1 MKLTAYGQDVII
13 KRGETFTTDTH
24 LTDERP
30 YLIYDSL
37 VVAPGATLQIEPG
50 ARLHFHHRASL
61 LVQGKLQVEGSMEA
75 PVQIRGDRLDRL
87 FADLPYDNLGR
98 QWGGI
103 RFYPE
108 SFGNKISY
116 AYVRGMTSGIVLD
129 SCASEEPRLEI
140 ANSRIR
146 NSSGNLITSVYS
158 RLNCW
163 NSELSDAGGAILS
176 LTGGIADFTHC
187 TIVNYYFYDIITSPI
202 VNMSYCAPA
211 DTISGGPA
219 LLRARFNNSILYG
232 NTSEIPSIDLTGS
245 HVYFRSCLLRS
256 NGEDDDNFINTVW
269 NGQPFFKATGEEH
282 YYYNY
287 RIGSDKSDAIG
298 KGNPDFAIFPLDKD
312 MYGNLRSTS
321 VDIGAYQYIPQE
333 IPEE

>member
-1 MKLTAYGQDVII
+1 
-13 KRGETFTTDTH
+13 
-24 LTDERP
+24 
-30 YLIYDSL
+30 
-37 VVAPGATLQIEPG
+37 
-50 ARLHFHHRASL
+50 
-61 LVQGKLQVEGSMEA
+61 
-75 PVQIRGDRLDRL
+75 
-87 FADLPYDNLGR
+87 
-98 QWGGI
+98 
-103 RFYPE
+103 
-108 SFGNKISY
+108 
-116 AYVRGMTSGIVLD
+116 MTSGIVLD

-269 NGQPFFKATGEEH
+269 NGQPFSKPLAKNITTTIIESG
-282 YYYNY
+282 
-287 RIGSDKSDAIG
+287 RINPMLSG
-298 KGNPDFAIFPLDKD
+298 KETPISRSSHWIKICMGTFVPRAWISELINTYHKKFPK
-312 MYGNLRSTS
+312 NRECT
-321 VDIGAYQYIPQE
+321 
-333 IPEE
+333 

>member
-1 MKLTAYGQDVII
+1 
-13 KRGETFTTDTH
+13 
-24 LTDERP
+24 
-30 YLIYDSL
+30 
-37 VVAPGATLQIEPG
+37 
-50 ARLHFHHRASL
+50 
-61 LVQGKLQVEGSMEA
+61 
-75 PVQIRGDRLDRL
+75 
-87 FADLPYDNLGR
+87 
-98 QWGGI
+98 
-103 RFYPE
+103 
-108 SFGNKISY
+108 
-116 AYVRGMTSGIVLD
+116 MTSGIVLD

-282 YYYNY
+282 YYYDY

-321 VDIGAYQYIPQE
+321 VDI
-333 IPEE
+333 

>member
-1 MKLTAYGQDVII
+1 
-13 KRGETFTTDTH
+13 
-24 LTDERP
+24 
-30 YLIYDSL
+30 
-37 VVAPGATLQIEPG
+37 
-50 ARLHFHHRASL
+50 
-61 LVQGKLQVEGSMEA
+61 
-75 PVQIRGDRLDRL
+75 
-87 FADLPYDNLGR
+87 
-98 QWGGI
+98 
-103 RFYPE
+103 
-108 SFGNKISY
+108 
-116 AYVRGMTSGIVLD
+116 
-129 SCASEEPRLEI
+129 
-140 ANSRIR
+140 
-146 NSSGNLITSVYS
+146 
-158 RLNCW
+158 
-163 NSELSDAGGAILS
+163 
-176 LTGGIADFTHC
+176 
-187 TIVNYYFYDIITSPI
+187 
-202 VNMSYCAPA
+202 MSYCAPA

-232 NTSEIPSIDLTGS
+232 NTSEIPSIDLTGN

-282 YYYNY
+282 YYYDY

>member
-1 MKLTAYGQDVII
+1 
-13 KRGETFTTDTH
+13 
-24 LTDERP
+24 
-30 YLIYDSL
+30 
-37 VVAPGATLQIEPG
+37 
-50 ARLHFHHRASL
+50 
-61 LVQGKLQVEGSMEA
+61 MEA

-87 FADLPYDNLGR
+87 FADLPYDNLGG

-187 TIVNYYFYDIITSPI
+187 TIVNYYSTTLSP
-202 VNMSYCAPA
+202 
-211 DTISGGPA
+211 
-219 LLRARFNNSILYG
+219 R
-232 NTSEIPSIDLTGS
+232 PS
-245 HVYFRSCLLRS
+245 
-256 NGEDDDNFINTVW
+256 
-269 NGQPFFKATGEEH
+269 
-282 YYYNY
+282 
-287 RIGSDKSDAIG
+287 
-298 KGNPDFAIFPLDKD
+298 
-312 MYGNLRSTS
+312 
-321 VDIGAYQYIPQE
+321 
-333 IPEE
+333 

>member
-1 MKLTAYGQDVII
+1 
-13 KRGETFTTDTH
+13 
-24 LTDERP
+24 
-30 YLIYDSL
+30 
-37 VVAPGATLQIEPG
+37 
-50 ARLHFHHRASL
+50 
-61 LVQGKLQVEGSMEA
+61 
-75 PVQIRGDRLDRL
+75 
-87 FADLPYDNLGR
+87 
-98 QWGGI
+98 
-103 RFYPE
+103 
-108 SFGNKISY
+108 
-116 AYVRGMTSGIVLD
+116 MTSGIVLD
-129 SCASEEPRLEI
+129 SCASEVPRLEI

-146 NSSGNLITSVYS
+146 NSSGNLITSAYS

-256 NGEDDDNFINTVW
+256 TEKTMTISSIPYGTDNRFSKPLAKNITTTIIESGRINPMLSGKETPILRSSHWIKICMGTFVPRAWISELINTYH
-269 NGQPFFKATGEEH
+269 K
-282 YYYNY
+282 
-287 RIGSDKSDAIG
+287 K
-298 KGNPDFAIFPLDKD
+298 FPK
-312 MYGNLRSTS
+312 NRECT
-321 VDIGAYQYIPQE
+321 
-333 IPEE
+333 